1 MALQRVSACLAGFL
15 IAAPSLHAQ
24 VESEIRIR
32 VEAAPGQPVA
42 GALVGLLDQSGR
54 LVTEGISS
62 TTGVRVL
69 RAPQGDYRVR
79 VRRIGFTPYVSAS
92 AQIPR
97 AGDLVVRIES
107 QPVALKSVVVV
118 AGTPCQRIDR
128 DLETVA
134 VVWEEIA
141 KALST
146 SRLTNDDLA
155 GVARTRKYKRLV
167 ADDGRVIS
175 ADTTFGEIS
184 KNKIPFGA
192 IDPAILA
199 SKGYVQGDIATGWE
213 YFGPDETVLLSSEF
227 ASTHCFRLLREK
239 ERTGRIGLAFKP
251 VPGRKIAD
259 IAGVLWVDEATSE
272 LREMIFQFVN
282 AGVIDQFEAGGF
294 TRFRRMPSGAWLVD
308 EWQLRMPRLEIRRDR
323 QSALVAV
330 AYMEDGGGI
339 VIAADRT
346 PMRLKAD
353 SIPANR

>member
-1 MALQRVSACLAGFL
+1 MPLQRVSACLAGFL
-15 IAAPSLHAQ
+15 IAVPSLHAQ

-42 GALVGLLDQSGR
+42 GALVGLMDQSGR

-92 AQIPR
+92 ARIPR
-97 AGDLVVRIES
+97 AGDLVLRIES

-146 SRLTNDDLA
+146 SRLTNADLA
-155 GVARTRKYKRLV
+155 GVAQTRKYRRLV
-167 ADDGRVIS
+167 TEGGTVIS

-184 KNKIPFGA
+184 NKIPFGA
-192 IDPAILA
+192 IDPVILA
-199 SKGYVQGDIATGWE
+199 SKGYVQGDINTGWD

-272 LREMIFQFVN
+272 LREMIFEFVN

-308 EWQLRMPRLEIRRDR
+308 EWQLRMPRLEIRRDQ
-323 QSALVAV
+323 QSQLVAV
-330 AYMEDGGGI
+330 AYMENGGGI
-339 VIAADRT
+339 VTAADRT

-353 SIPANR
+353 SIPASR